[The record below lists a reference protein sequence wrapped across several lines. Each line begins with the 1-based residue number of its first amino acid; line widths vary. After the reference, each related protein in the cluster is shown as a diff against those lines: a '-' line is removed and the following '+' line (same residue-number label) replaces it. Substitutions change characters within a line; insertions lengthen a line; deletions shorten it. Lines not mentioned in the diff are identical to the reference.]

1 MLPFKTV
8 HLDHVVLRVKDLPAS
23 LNFYTN
29 VVGATFER
37 EVPEFGLYQVRIGA
51 ALIDLVPVDSK
62 LGQMGGGDL
71 APNGKNL
78 DHFAIRIE
86 PFDLEAL
93 TDHLTKHNIE
103 VGEAGIRYGAEG
115 NGPSVYI
122 QDPDGNT
129 VELKGP
135 PRDTI

>member
-1 MLPFKTV
+1 MPPFKTV
-8 HLDHVVLRVKDLPAS
+8 HLDHVVLRVKDIDKSIA
-23 LNFYTN
+23 FYRE
-29 VVGATFER
+29 VIGADVER
-37 EVPEFGLYQVRIGA
+37 EMADFGLYQLRIGG
-51 ALIDLVPVDSK
+51 ALIDLVPVDSP
-62 LGQMGGGDL
+62 LGQQGGGPPVSD
-71 APNGKNL
+71 GKNL

-86 PFDLEAL
+86 PFEVEAIKSHL
-93 TDHLTKHNIE
+93 SDHGVE
-103 VGEAGIRYGAEG
+103 VGDLGIRYGAEG